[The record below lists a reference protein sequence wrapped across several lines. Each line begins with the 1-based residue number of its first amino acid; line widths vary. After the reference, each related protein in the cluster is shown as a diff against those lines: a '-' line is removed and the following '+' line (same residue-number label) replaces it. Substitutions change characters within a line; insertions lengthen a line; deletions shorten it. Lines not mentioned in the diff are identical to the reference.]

1 MVAGETSRLGLC
13 HADKYLLGRTAI
25 YGCHCLVDMVV
36 CMCKVLATP
45 RSWYVCLTAEIVVFF
60 KQNLGVDRLIF
71 LIHLHTHAMGELFC
85 DSQPTATTYE
95 KRNCSPTPFYSQS
108 KKGAFNT

>member
-1 MVAGETSRLGLC
+1 
-13 HADKYLLGRTAI
+13 
-25 YGCHCLVDMVV
+25 MVV

-71 LIHLHTHAMGELFC
+71 LIHAMGELFC
-85 DSQPTATTYE
+85 GSQPTATTCE
-95 KRNCSPTPFYSQS
+95 KLYCSPTPFYSQS